1 MPDYQTSIPLQ
12 AHAPDGLNVSQ
23 MIGNAL
29 TLRGLL
35 QSQQLQQFQL
45 QQAGIA
51 LQRQAAVRQAVSQNI
66 DPQTGVLNQGGVMR
80 DLAASG
86 YAGSPEANAAL
97 KDNADIG
104 KTQAETVKTNVD
116 AQSAQLDQA
125 SKKVN
130 AAQSLFQLA
139 ESTGPEGWPHVR
151 NNAVALGIPNVPD
164 EYPGKDWLAGKAA
177 ELVPIKEQIDQR
189 IAQQNANA
197 GTSQAASAAEQA
209 ATARGSLMLAANTPT
224 TDAAGN
230 VINVDRTAVV
240 RQALG
245 GAQPPAPAA
254 APIQQVSGAEQEL
267 VDRANAMV
275 KAGTPPAQVEQWLAS
290 EHAKLGAGQGVQTQ
304 VTPGPNAVPASP
316 APSGVGAMMNQLP
329 SALGGVTTQVI
340 APADPVKLAAQRASG
355 TNYAEQLN
363 TYQEEAKTLPQT
375 LSQLNQLA
383 KLAPDANIGPG
394 SHAVGMLKGWA
405 NQWVPGV
412 DFDPK
417 NISANAAIDQIANRM
432 ILAARNSPDTKV
444 AGAFTSAQQKLEAA
458 GQIERTD
465 PRAAFIAKV
474 NALTDIVNREHAI
487 AASAIDYAQ
496 KNGGTI
502 DNGFYQNVIPKVTA
516 GGMYRGSSGSAP
528 SAAPASKDHSALWN

>member
-1 MPDYQTSIPLQ
+1 MPDIDASIPLQ
-12 AHAPDGLNVSQ
+12 AHAPEGANVGQ
-23 MIGNAL
+23 IVGNAL

-66 DPQTGVLNQGGVMR
+66 DPTTGALDQGGVMR
-80 DLAASG
+80 DLARSG

-97 KDNADIG
+97 KDNAEIG
-104 KTQAETVKTNVD
+104 KTQAEAIKTGVD
-116 AQSAQLDQA
+116 TQSAQLDQA

-139 ESTGPEGWPHVR
+139 ESTGPQGWPHVR

-209 ATARGSLMLAANTPT
+209 ATARGGLLLSANTPT
-224 TDAAGN
+224 TDAQGN

-245 GAQPPAPAA
+245 GGQPPAQ
-254 APIQQVSGAEQEL
+254 APMQQVSGAEQAL

-316 APSGVGAMMNQLP
+316 APSGVGAMMSQPP

-340 APADPVKLAAQRASG
+340 APADQVKLAAQKAAG

-363 TYQEEAKTLPQT
+363 TYQEEAKSLPQT

-405 NQWVPGV
+405 NQIGI
-412 DFDPK
+412 DMDPK
-417 NISANAAIDQIANRM
+417 TISANAAIDQIANRM

-487 AASAIDYAQ
+487 ASSAIDYAQ

-502 DNGFYQNVIPKVTA
+502 DNGFYQNVIPKVTE
-516 GGMYRGSSGSAP
+516 GSMYRGSSGSAP